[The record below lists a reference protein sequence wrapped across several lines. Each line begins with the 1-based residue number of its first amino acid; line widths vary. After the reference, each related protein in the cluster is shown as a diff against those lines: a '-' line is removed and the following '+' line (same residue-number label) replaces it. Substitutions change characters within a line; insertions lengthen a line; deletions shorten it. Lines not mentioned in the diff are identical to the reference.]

1 MLRIQSLEQI
11 EGAKA
16 ISAFAGFARC
26 LALAPTCSRK
36 KESAGAVAAARTA
49 AATGSLNERGRS
61 PACHSQ
67 MPSAGAGAGAG
78 DAGTDGQILVF

>member
-36 KESAGAVAAARTA
+36 KESAGAVD
-49 AATGSLNERGRS
+49 G
-61 PACHSQ
+61 
-67 MPSAGAGAGAG
+67 GA
-78 DAGTDGQILVF
+78 DGCRDG